1 MPNKKQIKPFWETKS
16 LNQMTKRE
24 WESLCDGCGKC
35 CLIKLEDS
43 DTKELFYT
51 DVACHLLDHKTCQC
65 KDYKN
70 RKKLVDDCLQLE
82 VNDVEEFKWLPKT
95 CAYRLLHEG
104 KELPNWHYLISG
116 DKNKIHKK
124 KMSVQNRVVS
134 ETEVMEVAEHIVSWV
149 EGMDA

>member
-1 MPNKKQIKPFWETKS
+1 MKQSSKYWQAKS
-16 LNQMTKRE
+16 LEEMSKSE

-43 DTKELFYT
+43 DNKELFYT
-51 DVACHLLDHKTCQC
+51 DVACYLLDQKTCQC
-65 KDYKN
+65 KDYAN

-82 VNDVEEFKWLPKT
+82 VNDVEDFKWLPKT

-104 KELPNWHYLISG
+104 KDLPKWHYLLSG
-116 DKNKIHKK
+116 DRSTMHKK

-134 ETEVMEVAEHIVSWV
+134 ETEVLEVAEHIVYW
-149 EGMDA
+149 A

>member
-1 MPNKKQIKPFWETKS
+1 MNANKFWENKS
-16 LNQMTKRE
+16 LAEMSQKE

-82 VNDVEEFKWLPKT
+82 VNDVEDFKWLPQT

-104 KELPNWHYLISG
+104 KELPKWHYLVSG
-116 DKNKIHKK
+116 DRNTLHKK
-124 KMSVQNRVVS
+124 NMSVQNRVVS
-134 ETEVMEVAEHIVSWV
+134 ETEVLEVAERIVYWV
-149 EGMDA
+149 

>member
-1 MPNKKQIKPFWETKS
+1 MSKK
-16 LNQMTKRE
+16 E

-82 VNDVEEFKWLPKT
+82 VNDVEDFKWLPNT

-104 KELPNWHYLISG
+104 KNLPNWHYLICG
-116 DKNKIHKK
+116 DKNRIHNK
-124 KMSVQNRVVS
+124 KMSVKNRVVS
-134 ETEVMEVAEHIVSWV
+134 ETEVLEVAEHIVSWV
-149 EGMDA
+149 

>member
-1 MPNKKQIKPFWETKS
+1 MKQSSKYWEAKS
-16 LNQMTKRE
+16 LEEMSKSE

-51 DVACHLLDHKTCQC
+51 DVACYLLDQKTCRC
-65 KDYKN
+65 KDYAN

-82 VNDVEEFKWLPKT
+82 VNDVEDFKWLPKT

-104 KELPNWHYLISG
+104 KDLPKWHYLLSG
-116 DKNKIHKK
+116 DRSKMHKK

-134 ETEVMEVAEHIVSWV
+134 ETEVLEVAEHIVYW
-149 EGMDA
+149 A

>member
-1 MPNKKQIKPFWETKS
+1 MTKQSNKFWETKS
-16 LNQMTKRE
+16 LAEMSKNE

-82 VNDVEEFKWLPKT
+82 VNDVEDFKWLPQT
-95 CAYRLLHEG
+95 CAYRLLHED
-104 KELPNWHYLISG
+104 KPLPKWHYLVSG
-116 DKNKIHKK
+116 DRNTLHKK
-124 KMSVQNRVVS
+124 NMSVQNRVVS
-134 ETEVMEVAEHIVSWV
+134 ETEVLEVAERIVYWV
-149 EGMDA
+149 